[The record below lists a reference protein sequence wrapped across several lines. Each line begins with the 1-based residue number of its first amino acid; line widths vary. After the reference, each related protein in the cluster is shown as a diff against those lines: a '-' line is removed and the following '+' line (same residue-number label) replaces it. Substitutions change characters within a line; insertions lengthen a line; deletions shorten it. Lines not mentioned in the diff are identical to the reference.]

1 MCRPLCYAQSYLVR
15 VSGAQPVCCYACA
28 CIQPFAPSNSLRAEL
43 SAQLGQDPT
52 ALNQLQILWG
62 GLSPGKPFVSLSE
75 GMRSKNW

>member
-1 MCRPLCYAQSYLVR
+1 MCRPLCYAQSYWVR
-15 VSGAQPVCCYACA
+15 VSGAQPVCCYAYPAFCTN
-28 CIQPFAPSNSLRAEL
+28 NSLRAEL

-62 GLSPGKPFVSLSE
+62 GLSPGEPFVSLSE

>member
-1 MCRPLCYAQSYLVR
+1 MLAARSQFAVMPLHPAFC
-15 VSGAQPVCCYACA
+15 
-28 CIQPFAPSNSLRAEL
+28 PSNSLRAEL

-62 GLSPGKPFVSLSE
+62 GLSPGEPFVSLSE